1 MPKETAEEFANR
13 ILKGM
18 GFDLDLI
25 GDAPGHVAAD
35 IRARDREAAEE
46 ALAKYSIAERV
57 PLDPPAE
64 DRNYNPFEPDETN
77 QQMNDRVGRMIR
89 DNVDKRKP
97 PAEDKVCLTCGGK
110 HRMVAPCPDC
120 HGTGRQRAQSPKAD
134 TTCEQCG
141 RGFNHYYSDAPARF
155 DFCSKECDETYRRR
169 RAQRKGKECQEKIG
183 KKER

>member
-35 IRARDREAAEE
+35 IRARDREVTEEMRERAADEADGAQREAKWFKEE
-46 ALAKYSIAERV
+46 TRTPQEIYNQAVCEVADYIRALPI
-57 PLDPPAE
+57 D
-64 DRNYNPFEPDETN
+64 
-77 QQMNDRVGRMIR
+77 
-89 DNVDKRKP
+89 P

-120 HGTGRQRAQSPKAD
+120 HGTGRQRAQGK
-134 TTCEQCG
+134 
-141 RGFNHYYSDAPARF
+141 R
-155 DFCSKECDETYRRR
+155 KE
-169 RAQRKGKECQEKIG
+169 
-183 KKER
+183 